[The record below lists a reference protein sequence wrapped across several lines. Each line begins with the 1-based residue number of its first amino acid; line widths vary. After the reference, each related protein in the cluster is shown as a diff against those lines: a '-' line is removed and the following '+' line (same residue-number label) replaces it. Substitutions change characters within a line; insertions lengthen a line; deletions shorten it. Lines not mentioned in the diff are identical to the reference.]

1 MILPSDDDSRKP
13 GDDEPP
19 WGGQPGDPKR
29 PHKGDDASP
38 ADDDEEEDDDEDD
51 DDEEF
56 DDSIL
61 FQDDEPDAASFPGD
75 MTAEGSGIK
84 APAPPGWREELR
96 EELDECIDELAEIE
110 DPSQDF
116 DPPDPPDLFTFYGE
130 LAALRNEL
138 RRAFRRSAETAEK
151 FGGALQS
158 LAAHATD
165 TPASLPVALALI
177 SMADRISDIPPN
189 TPLSSALE
197 AALTAAGISRVPT
210 AGLPFDPA
218 TMTMVGT
225 APAPEGTAQGT
236 VLSESSQGF
245 RNRDGLLRPASV
257 TVAA

>member
-165 TPASLPVALALI
+165 TPASLSHSSPWRTASPTSRLTLL
-177 SMADRISDIPPN
+177 SPPHSK
-189 TPLSSALE
+189 PPSPPQAS
-197 AALTAAGISRVPT
+197 
-210 AGLPFDPA
+210 
-218 TMTMVGT
+218 
-225 APAPEGTAQGT
+225 
-236 VLSESSQGF
+236 
-245 RNRDGLLRPASV
+245 PASPPQGSPS
-257 TVAA
+257 TPPP